1 MDLQRQGVFPGKGIR
16 FEMNQ
21 DEEYSNSNLAEDLE
35 FLRQN
40 NLIEIVGIN
49 NDGEWLYSL
58 TKEAKEKV
66 EANDDSDL
74 WSVLHELITNIETTK
89 PNEE

>member
-1 MDLQRQGVFPGKGIR
+1 
-16 FEMNQ
+16 MNQ

-35 FLRQN
+35 FLRQHK
-40 NLIEIVGIN
+40 LIEIVGIN

-66 EANDDSDL
+66 EAYEGTDL
-74 WSVLHELITNIETTK
+74 WCVLHELITNIETTK
-89 PNEE
+89 SNEE

>member
-1 MDLQRQGVFPGKGIR
+1 
-16 FEMNQ
+16 MNQ

-35 FLRQN
+35 FLRKN
-40 NLIEIVGIN
+40 KLIEIVGIN
-49 NDGEWLYSL
+49 DDGEWLYSL

-66 EANDDSDL
+66 EAHEGADL
-74 WSVLHELITNIETTK
+74 WCVLHELITNIELTK